1 MSQKPPLRQP
11 NQRKP
16 AQKGLKSL
24 RGQPEMYDEVKQRYT
39 FSLTPTARAEIQKMS
54 QQFNL
59 SSSELIERIG
69 RGLVLIVHP
78 PSSPNDM

>member
-1 MSQKPPLRQP
+1 MSQKPSKRQA
-11 NQRKP
+11 NQRKQ

-39 FSLTPTARAEIQKMS
+39 FALTPTARAEIQKMS

-69 RGLVLIVHP
+69 RGLVLLVHP
-78 PSSPNDM
+78 PSSSEDV